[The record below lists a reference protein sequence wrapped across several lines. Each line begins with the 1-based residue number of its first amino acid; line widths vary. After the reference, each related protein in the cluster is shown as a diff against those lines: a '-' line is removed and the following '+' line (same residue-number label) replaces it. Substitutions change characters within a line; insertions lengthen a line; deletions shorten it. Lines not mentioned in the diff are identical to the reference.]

1 MKNNL
6 IAELEAVVAD
16 LYRVR
21 LPVEEAAAYGT
32 ILSSANKITRVVKE
46 MKECAA
52 DEDTNQ

>member
-1 MKNNL
+1 MKNKL
-6 IAELEAVVAD
+6 IEELEEVAAD

-46 MKECAA
+46 MKERAA
-52 DEDTNQ
+52 DDDTNQ

>member
-1 MKNNL
+1 MKNKL
-6 IAELEAVVAD
+6 IEELEAVAAD

-46 MKECAA
+46 MKERAA
-52 DEDTNQ
+52 DDDKNQ